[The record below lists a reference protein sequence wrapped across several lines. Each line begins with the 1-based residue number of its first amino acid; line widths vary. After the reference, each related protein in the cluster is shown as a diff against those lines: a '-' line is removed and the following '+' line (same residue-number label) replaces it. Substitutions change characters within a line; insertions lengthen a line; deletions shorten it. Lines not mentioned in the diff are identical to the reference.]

1 MEELYQR
8 GEYRIG
14 SKISGR
20 YQAVHAVGD
29 PGDRSYYLSERI
41 LRYVP
46 SKGND
51 VFYPVDDRGNRNAVA
66 HRLDCIRTFKKEK
79 KIGA

>member
-20 YQAVHAVGD
+20 YQTVHAVGD
-29 PGDRSYYLSERI
+29 SGDRGHYLSERI
-41 LRYVP
+41 LRHVP
-46 SKGND
+46 SEGNG
-51 VFYPVDDRGNRNAVA
+51 VFYPVDDRRNRNAA
-66 HRLDCIRTFKKEK
+66 AYRLDCIRTFKKEK